1 MADDVDQA
9 TEVTEASL
17 AANIEA
23 ARGEI
28 PEGEPG
34 ECAYCGEDMP
44 RLVNEACA
52 PCRDLH
58 GLP

>member
-9 TEVTEASL
+9 AEVTEASL

-23 ARGEI
+23 ARVEI
-28 PEGEPG
+28 PEGVPG
-34 ECAYCGEDMP
+34 DCAYCGEESP

-52 PCRDLH
+52 PCRDKYRL
-58 GLP
+58 G